1 MKTQSIPAQ
10 ITTVEDKIVGNLNLT
25 QIMLLIVPVFWVM
38 IVYTLFYP
46 TMSFAIYK
54 LPLILSVSLTS
65 IVLSVRFKN
74 KLILNWLKILL
85 KYNLR
90 PRYYVFNKNE
100 SFLRQIDIVSMP
112 LHTYKKASVP
122 QIAKA
127 AVRKDVSFV
136 DLVRLERLITN
147 PSYTLTV
154 KSFKKGG
161 LNVSFEQ
168 VKQ

>member
-25 QIMLLIVPVFWVM
+25 QILLLIVPVFWVM

-46 TMSFAIYK
+46 TMSFSIYK
-54 LPLILSVSLTS
+54 FPLILSVSLTS
-65 IVLSVRFKN
+65 IVLSIRFKN
-74 KLILNWLKILL
+74 KLILNWLKILFQ
-85 KYNLR
+85 YNVK

-100 SFLRQIDIVSMP
+100 NFMRQMDVVSTQRRKQKTTSHKVSKVIKKDISF
-112 LHTYKKASVP
+112 T
-122 QIAKA
+122 
-127 AVRKDVSFV
+127 

-147 PSYTLTV
+147 PSYSFSV
-154 KSFKKGG
+154 KSYKKGG

-168 VKQ
+168 IK